1 MAENTSVTQPIKSN
15 GFTGFH
21 LKMIAL
27 ITMFIDHVATVVIW
41 RIYVASY
48 RITGSMQISESFRD
62 RIIVWVAENQDL
74 VYNIYE
80 MMRYIG
86 RMAFPIYCFLLVEG
100 FLHTRSVKKYA
111 LRLLL
116 FAFISE
122 IPFDLAI
129 DAKWVSM
136 DYSNVF
142 FTLLLGLLLIWA
154 VSYIEKFY
162 EFWCEKEWDRF
173 LGTLLVVMAVVVVL
187 AICGGFAEMVLL
199 TDYGL
204 AGVVAILSLYLLRR
218 TKELGFAVAVLSLT
232 VLSSDTEI
240 LALLMLYPLMKYNG
254 ERGKS
259 IKYVFYAF
267 YPIHLLVLALIC
279 MGMGV

>member
-1 MAENTSVTQPIKSN
+1 METQEILPVKAK
-15 GFTGFH
+15 GFTGYH

-27 ITMFIDHVATVVIW
+27 ITMCIDHVGAVLLW
-41 RIYVASY
+41 RIYAASY
-48 RITGSMQISESFRD
+48 RITGSMQISESLRD
-62 RIIVWVAENQDL
+62 QIIVWVAENQDM
-74 VYNIYE
+74 VFNIYK

-129 DAKWVSM
+129 DAKWISM

-162 EFWCEKEWDRF
+162 EFWREKEWDTF
-173 LGTLLVVMAVVVVL
+173 LGTLLVVMAGVVVL
-187 AICGGFAEMVLL
+187 AVCGGLAEMVLL

-204 AGVVAILSLYLLRR
+204 AGVVAILILYLFRR
-218 TKELGFAVAVLSLT
+218 TKELGFTIAVLALT

-240 LALLMLYPLMKYNG
+240 LALLMLYPLFQYNG
-254 ERGKS
+254 ERGKNV
-259 IKYVFYAF
+259 KYVFYAF
-267 YPIHLLVLALIC
+267 YPVHLFVLALMC
-279 MGMGV
+279 MGLGV